1 MVTSFHAKQPIVQIP
16 MRQIV
21 LHQPGDFQEH
31 QIDAPKPAAGEA
43 LVRVHR
49 IGVCGTDLHAFAG
62 RQPFFTYPRI
72 LGHEL
77 GVEVVEA
84 PANDRGI
91 RPGDRCAVEP
101 YVHCGN
107 CRACRLSRPNCC
119 ESLKVFG
126 VHIDGGMQPYFRVPV
141 TLLHKSEKLS
151 LDQLAL
157 VETLGIGFHAVE
169 RSGLQAGEDALVIG
183 AGPIGLAVTQFA
195 TARGANVR
203 VLELSDARR
212 AFVGKLG
219 VETLATAPAEPC
231 GVVFDATGNAKAM
244 EAAFESVAPAGR
256 LIFVGLVLGRISFED
271 PLFHRREMTV
281 LASRNSC
288 FAFPPIIEMIENGR
302 IDTSPWITDRLALGD
317 VPKDF
322 ASLRQRPD
330 LVKAII
336 EVSES
341 DL

>member
-1 MVTSFHAKQPIVQIP
+1 
-16 MRQIV
+16 MRQII
-21 LHQPGDFQEH
+21 LQQPGEFQL
-31 QIDAPKPAAGEA
+31 QQADPPKPATGEA

-49 IGVCGTDLHAFAG
+49 IGICGTDLHAFTG

-84 PANDRGI
+84 PPNDRAI
-91 RPGDRCAVEP
+91 RPGDRCAIEP
-101 YVHCGN
+101 YISCGR
-107 CRACRLSRPNCC
+107 CRACRLKRPNCC
-119 ESLKVFG
+119 ETLKCLG
-126 VHIDGGMQPYFRVPV
+126 VHVDGGMQSYFRVPV
-141 TLLHKSEKLS
+141 GLLHKSEKLT

-169 RSGLQAGEDALVIG
+169 RSGLEAGEDALVVG

-195 TARGANVR
+195 LARGANPH
-203 VLELSDARR
+203 VLELSEPRR
-212 AFVGKLG
+212 AFVAKLG
-219 VETLATAPAEPC
+219 VETLATPPTEPC
-231 GVVFDATGNAKAM
+231 GVVFDATGNSKAM
-244 EAAFESVAPAGR
+244 EAAFEYAAHAGR

-281 LASRNSC
+281 LSSRNSC
-288 FAFPPIIEMIENGR
+288 FAFPKIIQMIESGE
-302 IDTSPWITDRLALGD
+302 IDTSPWITDRMTLAD

-322 ASLRQRPD
+322 AALRERPN
-330 LVKAII
+330 LVKAIV

>member
-1 MVTSFHAKQPIVQIP
+1 

-21 LHQPGDFQEH
+21 LQQPGDFQ
-31 QIDAPKPAAGEA
+31 QQQADPPQPAAGEA

-62 RQPFFTYPRI
+62 RQPFFSYPRI

-77 GVEVVEA
+77 GVEVIEA
-84 PANDRGI
+84 PANTHGI

-101 YVHCGN
+101 YISCGK
-107 CRACRLSRPNCC
+107 CRACRLNRPNCC
-119 ESLKVFG
+119 DSLKVFG
-126 VHIDGGMQPYFRVPV
+126 VHIDGGMQSYFRAPLE
-141 TLLHKSEKLS
+141 LLHKSEKLT

-169 RSGLQAGEDALVIG
+169 RSGLDAGEDALVVG

-195 TARGANVR
+195 LARGASVR
-203 VLELSDARR
+203 VLELSEPRR
-212 AFVGKLG
+212 AFVEKLG
-219 VETLATAPAEPC
+219 VETLASPPAEPY
-231 GVVFDATGNAKAM
+231 GVVFDATGNNKAM
-244 EAAFESVAPAGR
+244 EAAFEYVAPAGR
-256 LIFVGLVLGRISFED
+256 LIFVGLVMGRISFED

-281 LASRNSC
+281 LSSRNSC
-288 FAFPPIIEMIENGR
+288 FAFPRIIQMIESGQ
-302 IDTSPWITDRLALGD
+302 IDTSPWVTDRLALAD

-322 ASLRQRPD
+322 AALRQRPN

-336 EVSES
+336 EVNES

>member
-1 MVTSFHAKQPIVQIP
+1 

-21 LHQPGDFQEH
+21 LRQPGHFH
-31 QIDAPKPAAGEA
+31 QQQADPPKAAAGEA

-84 PANDRGI
+84 PPNDRGI
-91 RPGDRCAVEP
+91 RPGDRCAIEP
-101 YVHCGN
+101 YLNCGR
-107 CRACRLSRPNCC
+107 CRACRLKRPNCC
-119 ESLKVFG
+119 ESLQVFG
-126 VHIDGGMQPYFRVPV
+126 VHIDGGMQSYFRAPLG
-141 TLLHKSEKLS
+141 LLHKSEKLT

-169 RSGLQAGEDALVIG
+169 RSGLEAGEDALVVG

-195 TARGANVR
+195 LARGAHVR
-203 VLELSDARR
+203 VLELSEPRR

-219 VETLATAPAEPC
+219 VETLASPPGEPC
-231 GVVFDATGNAKAM
+231 GVVFDATGNSKAM
-244 EAAFESVAPAGR
+244 EAAFEYVAPAGR

-271 PLFHRREMTV
+271 ALLHRREMTV
-281 LASRNSC
+281 LSSRNSC
-288 FAFPPIIEMIENGR
+288 FAFPRIIQMIEKGH
-302 IDTSPWITDRLALGD
+302 IDTAPWITDRLTLAD

-322 ASLRQRPD
+322 AALHQRPN
-330 LVKAII
+330 LVKAIV
-336 EVSES
+336 EVGES

>member
-1 MVTSFHAKQPIVQIP
+1 

-21 LHQPGDFQEH
+21 LQQPGDFQ
-31 QIDAPKPAAGEA
+31 QQQADPPKPAAGEA

-49 IGVCGTDLHAFAG
+49 IGVCGTDLHAFTG
-62 RQPFFTYPRI
+62 QQPFFTYPRI

-84 PANDRGI
+84 PPNDRRI

-101 YVHCGN
+101 YISCGK
-107 CRACRLSRPNCC
+107 CRACRLRRPNCC
-119 ESLKVFG
+119 ESLQVFG
-126 VHIDGGMQPYFRVPV
+126 VHIDGGMQPYFRVPAS
-141 TLLHKSEKLS
+141 LLHPSEKLS

-169 RSGLQAGEDALVIG
+169 RSGLEAGEDALVIG

-195 TARGANVR
+195 LARGADVR
-203 VLELSDARR
+203 VLELSERRR

-219 VETLATAPAEPC
+219 VETLAGPPAEPY
-231 GVVFDATGNAKAM
+231 GVVFDATGNPKAM
-244 EAAFESVAPAGR
+244 EAAFEYVAPAGR
-256 LIFVGLVLGRISFED
+256 LIFVGLVLGRIAFED

-281 LASRNSC
+281 LSSRNSC
-288 FAFPPIIEMIENGR
+288 FAFPRIIQMIENGQ
-302 IDTSPWITDRLALGD
+302 IDTSPWITDRLALAD

-322 ASLRQRPD
+322 AALHRRPN
-330 LVKAII
+330 LVKAIV
-336 EVSES
+336 EVSEN

>member
-1 MVTSFHAKQPIVQIP
+1 
-16 MRQIV
+16 MRQI
-21 LHQPGDFQEH
+21 LLQQPGDFREQ
-31 QIDAPKPAAGEA
+31 QADPPKPAAGEV

-49 IGVCGTDLHAFAG
+49 IGICGTDLHAFAG
-62 RQPFFTYPRI
+62 QQPFFTYPRI

-101 YVHCGN
+101 YISCGK
-107 CRACRLSRPNCC
+107 CRACRLNRPNCC

-126 VHIDGGMQPYFRVPV
+126 VHIDGGMQSYFRAPV
-141 TLLHKSEKLS
+141 GLLHKSEKLT

-169 RSGLQAGEDALVIG
+169 RSELESGEDALVVG

-195 TARGANVR
+195 LARGANVR
-203 VLELSDARR
+203 VLELSEPRR
-212 AFVGKLG
+212 AFVEKLG
-219 VETLATAPAEPC
+219 VETLASPPDEPC
-231 GVVFDATGNAKAM
+231 AVVFDATGNPKAM
-244 EAAFESVAPAGR
+244 EAAFEYVAHAGR

-281 LASRNSC
+281 LSSRNSC
-288 FAFPPIIEMIENGR
+288 FAFPQIIQMIENGQ
-302 IDTSPWITDRLALGD
+302 IDTSPWITDRLALRD
-317 VPKDF
+317 VPRDF
-322 ASLRQRPD
+322 AALRQRPN
-330 LVKAII
+330 LVKAIV
-336 EVSES
+336 EVGEA

>member
-1 MVTSFHAKQPIVQIP
+1 
-16 MRQIV
+16 MRI
-21 LHQPGDFQEH
+21 
-31 QIDAPKPAAGEA
+31 
-43 LVRVHR
+43 HR

-62 RQPFFTYPRI
+62 QQPFFNYPRI

-84 PANDRGI
+84 PPNDRGI
-91 RPGDRCAVEP
+91 RAGDRCAIEP
-101 YVHCGN
+101 YVSCGT
-107 CRACRLSRPNCC
+107 CRACRLNRPNCC

-126 VHIDGGMQPYFRVPV
+126 VHIDGGMQPYFP
-141 TLLHKSEKLS
+141 TPLGLLHKSEKLS

-169 RSGLQAGEDALVIG
+169 RGAIEAGDDVLVIG

-195 TARGANVR
+195 LAARASVR
-203 VLELSDARR
+203 VLELSEARR
-212 AFVGKLG
+212 NFVAKLG
-219 VETLATAPAEPC
+219 VETLASPPGEPC

-244 EAAFESVAPAGR
+244 EAAFEYVAPAGR
-256 LIFVGLVLGRISFED
+256 LVFVGLVLGKISFED

-281 LASRNSC
+281 LSSRNSC
-288 FAFPPIIEMIENGR
+288 FAFPRIIEMIENGS
-302 IDTSPWITDRLALGD
+302 IDTSPWITDRLALAD
-317 VPKDF
+317 VPNDF
-322 ASLRQRPD
+322 AALRQRPN

-336 EVSES
+336 ETADS

>member
-1 MVTSFHAKQPIVQIP
+1 

-21 LHQPGDFQEH
+21 LQQPGDFREQ
-31 QIDAPKPAAGEA
+31 QADPPKPAAGEA

-62 RQPFFTYPRI
+62 QQPFFTYPRI

-84 PANDRGI
+84 PANDSAVRA
-91 RPGDRCAVEP
+91 GDRCAIEP
-101 YVHCGN
+101 YVSCGN
-107 CRACRLSRPNCC
+107 CRACHLKRPNCC

-126 VHIDGGMQPYFRVPV
+126 VHIDGGMQPYFRVPLR
-141 TLLHKSEKLS
+141 LLHKSEKLS

-169 RSGLQAGEDALVIG
+169 RSGLERGEEALVVG

-195 TARGANVR
+195 IARGASVR
-203 VLELSDARR
+203 VLELSEPRR
-212 AFVGKLG
+212 AFVAKLG
-219 VETLATAPAEPC
+219 VETLATPPGEPC
-231 GVVFDATGNAKAM
+231 GVVFDATGNNKAM
-244 EAAFESVAPAGR
+244 EAAFEYVAPAGR

-281 LASRNSC
+281 LSSRNSC
-288 FAFPPIIEMIENGR
+288 FAFPQIIQMIENGQ

-322 ASLRQRPD
+322 AALRQRPN

-336 EVSES
+336 EVGES